1 MESEFIHAQ
10 VWGVG
15 MKGLIVIAIGFVFTT
30 VLSLV
35 GMNVWG
41 AA

>member
-1 MESEFIHAQ
+1 M
-10 VWGVG
+10 

-35 GMNVWG
+35 GLNVWG
-41 AA
+41 GS

>member
-15 MKGLIVIAIGFVFTT
+15 MKGLIVIAIDFVSTT
-30 VLSLV
+30 VLFLV
-35 GMNVWG
+35 GFNVLG
-41 AA
+41 GS

>member
-10 VWGVG
+10 AWGVG
-15 MKGLIVIAIGFVFTT
+15 MKGLIVITIGFIFTT

-35 GMNVWG
+35 GLNVWG
-41 AA
+41 GS